1 MKTVHVLSCFCRVR
15 LFVTPWTVARRAPL
29 SMEFSRRQYWSG
41 LPFPSLGHLP
51 DPGIELGFP
60 TLQADSLL
68 AEPGRKQSAAQT
80 PLSHPEG
87 SVAIPFLRLN

>member
-1 MKTVHVLSCFCRVR
+1 MPV
-15 LFVTPWTVARRAPL
+15 P
-29 SMEFSRRQYWSG
+29 SG
-41 LPFPSLGHLP
+41 DLP

-87 SVAIPFLRLN
+87 SVAIPVLRLN